1 MTLEELR
8 DEYAKDSTIH
18 YNDPNL
24 MTEDAAKGN
33 MLHEK
38 YGKILSTYRLTYK
51 ALLRK
56 KETVQFW
63 LEGYYLQ
70 GIYLEE
76 LKRTA
81 KSPYIA
87 KTKDQAEKMAKA
99 DPMYTSLMNQVENAE
114 EFMLYCKEIVEYL
127 RYCRG
132 NDIKNWIEIKK
143 YYSGM

>member
-1 MTLEELR
+1 LTLEEIQT
-8 DEYAKDSTIH
+8 EYAKDSIIR
-18 YNDPNL
+18 YDDPNGML
-24 MTEDAAKGN
+24 EDSASGQMIHRKYLN
-33 MLHEK
+33 YLHAHK
-38 YGKILSTYRLTYK
+38 NIYRS
-51 ALLRK
+51 LLRK

-81 KSPYIA
+81 KSPLIA

-99 DPMYTSLMNQVENAE
+99 DPMYQSLMDRLEKE
-114 EFMLYCKEIVEYL
+114 EDIVLYCKEVIDYI
-127 RYCRG
+127 RWNRTK
-132 NDIKNWIEIKK
+132 DIANWIEMKK

>member
-8 DEYAKDSTIH
+8 DEYSKDSNIR
-18 YNDPNL
+18 YNDPNG
-24 MTEDAAKGN
+24 MCEDAAKGN

-38 YGKILSTYRLTYK
+38 YCKVLSTHRLSYK

-99 DPMYTSLMNQVENAE
+99 DPMYTSLMNHVENAE
-114 EFMLYCKEIVEYL
+114 EVMLFCKEIVEYL